1 MESSRLRTAGHGTTG
16 TSIQPRRAG
25 ANVNTP
31 QSDFTPSLSRRARKA
46 AENAALSP
54 QDVPSSRNATKI
66 PLTSTLRTS
75 AQTHGRKPSLHGHFW
90 GSNSS
95 NGSEDALSSVASS
108 SGPSSRSQ
116 ESSKQPRN
124 VLRRKHPRVTPEPTS
139 MPYHSRNSSLM
150 TDSTSSVPRSN
161 VSLDIPQDANM
172 DRKFTPSPAD
182 LQPQDMSETP
192 ATNTQPATVYPE
204 LDRYRDYEPQE
215 AYRNYYAEV
224 PYPISTDLPPPTP
237 LFSSTS
243 SQHSAF
249 SGSPST
255 RFSGSPGGGPYS
267 RDTTPTSM
275 SSQSPGLVV
284 PMRLPVSRSKQ
295 SSPAD
300 TRPPVTRRRAGSA
313 SKDVRDD
320 YTEPEGLSMVR
331 ESVNSSSSASTV
343 REATLREQR
352 QKRLISS
359 RAPSPPPRVSSDRFK
374 KTRDR
379 EAAPTR
385 TSHAP
390 SKSVPV
396 IPSAARVTNDARQF
410 GEASGAPT
418 PRPTPP
424 MRPSREGT
432 PDLHSQVGLPVPV
445 VHSNLSSTQLSER
458 RRSLNPPINTAT
470 SSRSNTP
477 LQGDRQHQAPGPR
490 IGREATPAP
499 QGAGLGPSAQA
510 TKSDPR
516 KPPRTPSP
524 SVSST
529 FKSRFPLFSRKNK
542 SISEAPPSNASE
554 RKDRPARKGPAAGTG
569 HEGYGRLGHVRRRS
583 GSMTNN
589 PRSIPGT
596 MSSQESLASSQSVD
610 PFLAERMSPVV
621 IAGGEIIENRNVS
634 FDASRTGSEQNLALP
649 RPSLGSRNN
658 SGLSSS
664 SQDDR
669 NTLWP
674 SAMPHLPGPSMG
686 PRRPS
691 ESSDSEALHMKPTL
705 ALRRSI
711 QRLQNADQ
719 GSMRLP
725 QPIVIRSGVTTPSM
739 KSHDTSILSD
749 DSLYDPRRMQGPA
762 KIDAAHP
769 PPKKLL
775 KKPKSP
781 RKWNLFGRS
790 TTHPSSK
797 TKEPEKPKPVAA
809 PASGQK
815 KSVAFYTMMDA
826 SEQEL
831 EVLPDVKQVLR
842 EAQSPTL
849 PSPAPQA
856 PNQEIH
862 PALRDQHRTDRMKP
876 AQAKTPRAPQVSKS
890 IPPAA
895 AKVEPR
901 KVPTQPART
910 APASTAPASTSKP
923 SASKPPTT
931 RSNRLPQV
939 GRIPKVANSRT
950 EPNKSFSRPF
960 NRNSIQQQP
969 QAEVQDSAAEFVAK
983 GPSPPRS
990 LTSASDSKTEEQK
1003 TVRTEKNAPSSAY
1016 RLSRD
1021 VPSEASRS
1029 QNEFLSFPPRKDS
1042 EGTSTTSSSC
1052 SGMLSYSDATAVIPG
1067 PNAPLAE
1074 DEVWDEYNDLMG
1086 EDGLKVPPSA
1096 GSSQGKPFHL
1106 EMWGR
1111 QLANDKNTQLESPTI
1126 DAYVESDCETE
1137 FEAEAQEEPAP
1148 MSSSGYSSGLTAKI
1162 DETLESIGGQTASF
1176 SMSDFVSGYGD
1187 RNNSLNSQ
1195 SQLQRT
1201 STASSQKARVIRD
1214 SHASGSSQG
1223 SDDNS
1228 AVSQVNL
1235 RVGSMTVSKWLTF
1248 GHVLF
1253 SPVRDELIPMTGSL
1267 KRHSILVI
1275 DGLGNDDWSFYA
1287 AETYPAATFFN
1298 LSPRSPLPT
1307 ESQAPSS
1314 GAPLSPPN
1322 HHQIQYK
1329 SHMDRFPFGS
1339 QSFTSVVYR
1348 FPSAVPESHYRNIV
1362 SEARRVLKPGGYMEL
1377 SILDIDLNNMGNRG
1391 RRAVRQLKERV
1402 HIRSPNV
1409 SLASS
1414 SDLLLRLLGRKGFT
1428 DIKTCRLGV
1437 PVASALAPSES
1448 STSGSSRTGS
1458 KSGPARST
1466 SGKAKRDTRS
1476 LAEIISD
1483 DGPIADESITKM
1495 VAKVGRWWYD
1505 RCYESVAPAP
1515 GGRSMWSDPALLAEC
1530 EEWRTTLKLMVCHAR
1545 MPEARGR
1552 LASI

>member
-1 MESSRLRTAGHGTTG
+1 
-16 TSIQPRRAG
+16 
-25 ANVNTP
+25 
-31 QSDFTPSLSRRARKA
+31 
-46 AENAALSP
+46 
-54 QDVPSSRNATKI
+54 
-66 PLTSTLRTS
+66 
-75 AQTHGRKPSLHGHFW
+75 
-90 GSNSS
+90 
-95 NGSEDALSSVASS
+95 
-108 SGPSSRSQ
+108 
-116 ESSKQPRN
+116 
-124 VLRRKHPRVTPEPTS
+124 
-139 MPYHSRNSSLM
+139 
-150 TDSTSSVPRSN
+150 
-161 VSLDIPQDANM
+161 
-172 DRKFTPSPAD
+172 
-182 LQPQDMSETP
+182 
-192 ATNTQPATVYPE
+192 
-204 LDRYRDYEPQE
+204 
-215 AYRNYYAEV
+215 
-224 PYPISTDLPPPTP
+224 
-237 LFSSTS
+237 
-243 SQHSAF
+243 
-249 SGSPST
+249 
-255 RFSGSPGGGPYS
+255 
-267 RDTTPTSM
+267 
-275 SSQSPGLVV
+275 
-284 PMRLPVSRSKQ
+284 
-295 SSPAD
+295 
-300 TRPPVTRRRAGSA
+300 
-313 SKDVRDD
+313 
-320 YTEPEGLSMVR
+320 MVR

-352 QKRLISS
+352 QKRLLSS
-359 RAPSPPPRVSSDRFK
+359 RAPSPPPRVSSDKLK
-374 KTRDR
+374 KTRDQ
-379 EAAPTR
+379 EATPTR
-385 TSHAP
+385 TSHVP

-396 IPSAARVTNDARQF
+396 IPSAARVTNNARQF

-445 VHSNLSSTQLSER
+445 VHSNLSTTQLSER

-477 LQGDRQHQAPGPR
+477 LQGDRPQQAPAPR

-499 QGAGLGPSAQA
+499 QAAGTNPPAQTA
-510 TKSDPR
+510 KSDPR
-516 KPPRTPSP
+516 KTPRTPSP
-524 SVSST
+524 SVSSA

-542 SISEAPPSNASE
+542 SISEAPPLNASE
-554 RKDRPARKGPAAGTG
+554 KKDRPARKGPAAGTG

-589 PRSIPGT
+589 PRAIPGT

-649 RPSLGSRNN
+649 RPSIGSRNN
-658 SGLSSS
+658 SGLSLS
-664 SQDDR
+664 SQEDR

-674 SAMPHLPGPSMG
+674 SAMPHLPTPGPSMES
-686 PRRPS
+686 RRPS

-739 KSHDTSILSD
+739 NSYDTSILSD
-749 DSLYDPRRMQGPA
+749 DSLHYPRRMQDPA

-790 TTHPSSK
+790 TTHTSSK
-797 TKEPEKPKPVAA
+797 TKEAEKPKPVAG
-809 PASGQK
+809 PAGGQK

-826 SEQEL
+826 SEQET

-842 EAQSPTL
+842 EAQAPT
-849 PSPAPQA
+849 PNSTAPQA

-862 PALRDQHRTDRMKP
+862 PALRDQPRTDRVKP
-876 AQAKTPRAPQVSKS
+876 VQAKTTLRASQASKS
-890 IPPAA
+890 IPAAA

-901 KVPTQPART
+901 KPSAQPTRT
-910 APASTAPASTSKP
+910 TPASTTPASTSKL
-923 SASKPPTT
+923 STTKPPTT

-939 GRIPKVANSRT
+939 GRIPKVASSRP

-969 QAEVQDSAAEFVAK
+969 QPEVQDSASEFVAK

-990 LTSASDSKTEEQK
+990 LTSTSDSKTEEQK
-1003 TVRTEKNAPSSAY
+1003 AVGTAENGSSSAY

-1074 DEVWDEYNDLMG
+1074 DEVWDEYNDLMA
-1086 EDGLKVPPSA
+1086 EDALKVPPSA

-1111 QLANDKNTQLESPTI
+1111 RLANDKNTQLESPTI

-1148 MSSSGYSSGLTAKI
+1148 MSSSCYSSGLTAKI

-1267 KRHSILVI
+1267 QRHSILVI

-1307 ESQAPSS
+1307 ESQGASS

-1458 KSGPARST
+1458 RSGPTRST

-1515 GGRSMWSDPALLAEC
+1515 GGRSMWSDPALLSEC

-1545 MPEARGR
+1545 MPDARGR

>member
-1 MESSRLRTAGHGTTG
+1 
-16 TSIQPRRAG
+16 
-25 ANVNTP
+25 
-31 QSDFTPSLSRRARKA
+31 
-46 AENAALSP
+46 
-54 QDVPSSRNATKI
+54 
-66 PLTSTLRTS
+66 
-75 AQTHGRKPSLHGHFW
+75 
-90 GSNSS
+90 
-95 NGSEDALSSVASS
+95 
-108 SGPSSRSQ
+108 
-116 ESSKQPRN
+116 
-124 VLRRKHPRVTPEPTS
+124 
-139 MPYHSRNSSLM
+139 MPYHSHNSSLM
-150 TDSTSSVPRSN
+150 TDSSSSVPRSN
-161 VSLDIPQDANM
+161 ISLEIPQDTSM
-172 DRKFTPSPAD
+172 ERKFTPSPAGF
-182 LQPQDMSETP
+182 QTP
-192 ATNTQPATVYPE
+192 ERSGPTATNSQPATVYPE
-204 LDRYRDYEPQE
+204 LDRYRDFEPQE

-275 SSQSPGLVV
+275 SSQSPGLVA
-284 PMRLPVSRSKQ
+284 PMRLPVSRPKQ

-313 SKDVRDD
+313 PKEPRDD
-320 YTEPEGLSMVR
+320 FSEPEGLSMVR
-331 ESVNSSSSASTV
+331 ESVNSSSSTSTIRDAS
-343 REATLREQR
+343 LREQR
-352 QKRLISS
+352 RMRLLSAA
-359 RAPSPPPRVSSDRFK
+359 APSPPPRVSSDKFK
-374 KTRDR
+374 RTRDP

-385 TSHAP
+385 PSHVP

-396 IPSAARVTNDARQF
+396 IPSAARVTSNARSA

-458 RRSLNPPINTAT
+458 RRSLNPPINTANP
-470 SSRSNTP
+470 SRSNTP
-477 LQGDRQHQAPGPR
+477 LQGDQRQQISAPR
-490 IGREATPAP
+490 IGREATPVP
-499 QGAGLGPSAQA
+499 QDAGSGVSAQTA
-510 TKSDPR
+510 KPDPR
-516 KPPRTPSP
+516 KAPRTPSP
-524 SVSST
+524 SVSSA

-542 SISEAPPSNASE
+542 SITEATPANVSEK
-554 RKDRPARKGPAAGTG
+554 KDRPPRKGPAAGTG

-589 PRSIPGT
+589 PRAIPGT

-634 FDASRTGSEQNLALP
+634 FDASRTGSEQNLAFP
-649 RPSLGSRNN
+649 RPSIGSRNN
-658 SGLSSS
+658 SGLSLS
-664 SQDDR
+664 SQEDR

-674 SAMPHLPGPSMG
+674 SAMPHISTPGPSMG
-686 PRRPS
+686 QRRPS
-691 ESSDSEALHMKPTL
+691 ESSDSEGLHMKPTL

-719 GSMRLP
+719 GDVRLP

-739 KSHDTSILSD
+739 NSYDTSILSD
-749 DSLYDPRRMQGPA
+749 DSFHDHRRMQGPA
-762 KIDAAHP
+762 RIDAAHP

-790 TTHPSSK
+790 ATHPA
-797 TKEPEKPKPVAA
+797 TKLKESDKPKPVAA
-809 PASGQK
+809 SASGQK
-815 KSVAFYTMMDA
+815 KSVAFYTLMDA
-826 SEQEL
+826 SEQDE

-842 EAQSPTL
+842 EAQAPPT
-849 PSPAPQA
+849 PPQA
-856 PNQEIH
+856 LQVANEQIH
-862 PALRDQHRTDRMKP
+862 PALREQPRTDKEK
-876 AQAKTPRAPQVSKS
+876 AVQAKAPRVPQASKS
-890 IPPAA
+890 IPNPAS
-895 AKVEPR
+895 KLEPR
-901 KVPTQPART
+901 KPSGQPTRT
-910 APASTAPASTSKP
+910 APAAAAAAPKPSVRTASASRPLATTETKSRPSTTTASTQR
-923 SASKPPTT
+923 PPTT

-939 GRIPKVANSRT
+939 GRIPKVTSSRT

-960 NRNSIQQQP
+960 NRTSMHQQQP
-969 QAEVQDSAAEFVAK
+969 PPDLQASDAEFVAK

-990 LTSASDSKTEEQK
+990 LSSSSESKTGEPKSVAKAGNESVS
-1003 TVRTEKNAPSSAY
+1003 TY

-1042 EGTSTTSSSC
+1042 AGTSTTSSSC
-1052 SGMLSYSDATAVIPG
+1052 SGLLSYSDATAVIPG

-1086 EDGLKVPPSA
+1086 EDALKVPPSA

-1111 QLANDKNTQLESPTI
+1111 RLCNQKDAQLESPTI

-1228 AVSQVNL
+1228 ALAQVNL

-1307 ESQAPSS
+1307 EGQGASPD
-1314 GAPLSPPN
+1314 APLSPPN

-1448 STSGSSRTGS
+1448 STSGSSSARNGARSGS
-1458 KSGPARST
+1458 TRST
-1466 SGKAKRDTRS
+1466 SGKAKKDTRS

-1483 DGPIADESITKM
+1483 DGPIPDESITKM

-1545 MPEARGR
+1545 MPDARGR

>member
-1 MESSRLRTAGHGTTG
+1 MAGHGTTG
-16 TSIQPRRAG
+16 TATQPRRAA
-25 ANVNTP
+25 ANLNTP
-31 QSDFTPSLSRRARKA
+31 SSDFTPSLSRRARKA
-46 AENAALSP
+46 AENAALP
-54 QDVPSSRNATKI
+54 PPDAPSSRTGSRI
-66 PLTSTLRTS
+66 PQTSALRTP
-75 AQTHGRKPSLHGHFW
+75 AQTHGRKPSIGSHGHFW

-108 SGPSSRSQ
+108 SGPSTRSQ
-116 ESSKQPRN
+116 ETSKQPRN
-124 VLRRKHPRVTPEPTS
+124 VLRRKHPRVTPEPPS
-139 MPYHSRNSSLM
+139 MPYHARNSSLR
-150 TDSTSSVPRSN
+150 TDSSSSVPRSN
-161 VSLDIPQDANM
+161 VSLDIPQDATM
-172 DRKFTPSPAD
+172 DRRFTPSPAGS
-182 LQPQDMSETP
+182 QVPQRPEPP
-192 ATNTQPATVYPE
+192 APNAQAATVYPE
-204 LDRYRDYEPQE
+204 LDRYRDFEPQE
-215 AYRNYYAEV
+215 SYRNYYAEV

-255 RFSGSPGGGPYS
+255 RFSESPGGGPYS

-275 SSQSPGLVV
+275 SSQSPGLVA
-284 PMRLPVSRSKQ
+284 PMRLPASRSKQ

-313 SKDVRDD
+313 SKDGRDD
-320 YTEPEGLSMVR
+320 STEPEGLSMVR

-343 REATLREQR
+343 RDATLRDQR
-352 QKRLISS
+352 QKRLLAS
-359 RAPSPPPRVSSDRFK
+359 RAPSPPPRMSSEKFK
-374 KTRDR
+374 KTRDP

-385 TSHAP
+385 RTHEP

-396 IPSAARVTNDARQF
+396 ISPTLRLANNARQT
-410 GEASGAPT
+410 GEVSGAPA

-432 PDLHSQVGLPVPV
+432 PDLHSQIGLPVPI

-458 RRSLNPPINTAT
+458 RRSSLNPSSTTAT

-477 LQGDRQHQAPGPR
+477 SQSDRPQQVPAPR
-490 IGREATPAP
+490 VGREATPAS
-499 QGAGLGPSAQA
+499 QGVGSGPISQ
-510 TKSDPR
+510 TVKTDPR

-524 SVSST
+524 SVSSA

-542 SISEAPPSNASE
+542 SISEAPPATVSDK
-554 RKDRPARKGPAAGTG
+554 KDRPPRKGPAAGTG

-583 GSMTNN
+583 GSMNNN
-589 PRSIPGT
+589 PRAMPGT

-634 FDASRTGSEQNLALP
+634 LDVSRTGSEQNLALP

-658 SGLSSS
+658 SGLSLS
-664 SQDDR
+664 SQEDR

-674 SAMPHLPGPSMG
+674 SAMPHIPTPGSSMG
-686 PRRPS
+686 RRRPS
-691 ESSDSEALHMKPTL
+691 ESSDSEALNMKPTL
-705 ALRRSI
+705 ALRRSV

-719 GSMRLP
+719 GNMRLP

-739 KSHDTSILSD
+739 NSYDTSILSD
-749 DSLYDPRRMQGPA
+749 DSLHDPRRMQGPA

-769 PPKKLL
+769 PPKKLM

-790 TTHPSSK
+790 TTQSASK
-797 TKEPEKPKPVAA
+797 TKESETPKPVAA
-809 PASGQK
+809 PSGGQK

-826 SEQEL
+826 SEQEE

-842 EAQSPTL
+842 EAQAPTAPL
-849 PSPAPQA
+849 PAPQVTTQQRPPA
-856 PNQEIH
+856 P
-862 PALRDQHRTDRMKP
+862 RDQPRADSDNKP
-876 AQAKTPRAPQVSKS
+876 VQAKTPRAPQVTKS
-890 IPPAA
+890 TRSVAP
-895 AKVEPR
+895 KVEPR
-901 KVPTQPART
+901 KPLAQPART
-910 APASTAPASTSKP
+910 TPAAATTAPTTT
-923 SASKPPTT
+923 KPPTT

-939 GRIPKVANSRT
+939 GRIPKVANTRS

-960 NRNSIQQQP
+960 NRASMNQQP
-969 QAEVQDSAAEFVAK
+969 PSGVQTTAAEFVAK
-983 GPSPPRS
+983 GPSPPQS
-990 LTSASDSKTEEQK
+990 LASASEPKTEEPK
-1003 TVRTEKNAPSSAY
+1003 TVQKAENDPSSPF

-1029 QNEFLSFPPRKDS
+1029 QNEFLSFPLRKDS

-1052 SGMLSYSDATAVIPG
+1052 SGLLSYSDATAVIPG

-1086 EDGLKVPPSA
+1086 EDGLRVPPSA
-1096 GSSQGKPFHL
+1096 GSSQGRPFHL

-1111 QLANDKNTQLESPTI
+1111 HLANEKNTQLESPTV

-1137 FEAEAQEEPAP
+1137 FEAEAQDEPAP
-1148 MSSSGYSSGLTAKI
+1148 MTSGGYSSGLTAKI
-1162 DETLESIGGQTASF
+1162 DETLESIGGQTSSF
-1176 SMSDFVSGYGD
+1176 SISDFVSGYGD

-1307 ESQAPSS
+1307 ESQGASS
-1314 GAPLSPPN
+1314 SAPLSPPN

-1339 QSFTSVVYR
+1339 QSFTAVVYR

-1402 HIRSPNV
+1402 HTRSPNV

-1448 STSGSSRTGS
+1448 STSGSSSARSGTR
-1458 KSGPARST
+1458 SGPTRST
-1466 SGKAKRDTRS
+1466 SGKAKRDTRT

-1515 GGRSMWSDPALLAEC
+1515 GGRSMWGDPALLAEC

-1545 MPEARGR
+1545 MPDARGR

>member
-1 MESSRLRTAGHGTTG
+1 
-16 TSIQPRRAG
+16 
-25 ANVNTP
+25 
-31 QSDFTPSLSRRARKA
+31 
-46 AENAALSP
+46 
-54 QDVPSSRNATKI
+54 
-66 PLTSTLRTS
+66 
-75 AQTHGRKPSLHGHFW
+75 
-90 GSNSS
+90 
-95 NGSEDALSSVASS
+95 
-108 SGPSSRSQ
+108 
-116 ESSKQPRN
+116 
-124 VLRRKHPRVTPEPTS
+124 
-139 MPYHSRNSSLM
+139 
-150 TDSTSSVPRSN
+150 
-161 VSLDIPQDANM
+161 
-172 DRKFTPSPAD
+172 
-182 LQPQDMSETP
+182 
-192 ATNTQPATVYPE
+192 
-204 LDRYRDYEPQE
+204 
-215 AYRNYYAEV
+215 
-224 PYPISTDLPPPTP
+224 
-237 LFSSTS
+237 
-243 SQHSAF
+243 
-249 SGSPST
+249 
-255 RFSGSPGGGPYS
+255 
-267 RDTTPTSM
+267 
-275 SSQSPGLVV
+275 
-284 PMRLPVSRSKQ
+284 
-295 SSPAD
+295 
-300 TRPPVTRRRAGSA
+300 
-313 SKDVRDD
+313 
-320 YTEPEGLSMVR
+320 
-331 ESVNSSSSASTV
+331 
-343 REATLREQR
+343 
-352 QKRLISS
+352 
-359 RAPSPPPRVSSDRFK
+359 
-374 KTRDR
+374 
-379 EAAPTR
+379 
-385 TSHAP
+385 
-390 SKSVPV
+390 
-396 IPSAARVTNDARQF
+396 
-410 GEASGAPT
+410 
-418 PRPTPP
+418 
-424 MRPSREGT
+424 
-432 PDLHSQVGLPVPV
+432 
-445 VHSNLSSTQLSER
+445 
-458 RRSLNPPINTAT
+458 
-470 SSRSNTP
+470 
-477 LQGDRQHQAPGPR
+477 
-490 IGREATPAP
+490 
-499 QGAGLGPSAQA
+499 
-510 TKSDPR
+510 
-516 KPPRTPSP
+516 
-524 SVSST
+524 
-529 FKSRFPLFSRKNK
+529 
-542 SISEAPPSNASE
+542 
-554 RKDRPARKGPAAGTG
+554 
-569 HEGYGRLGHVRRRS
+569 
-583 GSMTNN
+583 
-589 PRSIPGT
+589 
-596 MSSQESLASSQSVD
+596 
-610 PFLAERMSPVV
+610 
-621 IAGGEIIENRNVS
+621 
-634 FDASRTGSEQNLALP
+634 
-649 RPSLGSRNN
+649 
-658 SGLSSS
+658 
-664 SQDDR
+664 
-669 NTLWP
+669 
-674 SAMPHLPGPSMG
+674 
-686 PRRPS
+686 
-691 ESSDSEALHMKPTL
+691 MKPTL
-705 ALRRSI
+705 ALRRSL

-719 GSMRLP
+719 GNMRLP
-725 QPIVIRSGVTTPSM
+725 QPIVIRSGVTTPAM
-739 KSHDTSILSD
+739 TSHDTSILSD
-749 DSLYDPRRMQGPA
+749 DSLYDTRRTQGLA

-781 RKWNLFGRS
+781 RKWSLFGRS
-790 TTHPSSK
+790 TTQSASK
-797 TKEPEKPKPVAA
+797 TKESETPKPVAA
-809 PASGQK
+809 PSGGQK

-826 SEQEL
+826 SEQE

-842 EAQSPTL
+842 EAQAPTASL
-849 PSPAPQA
+849 PAPKI
-856 PNQEIH
+856 PNQQRT
-862 PALRDQHRTDRMKP
+862 PAAREQPRADREKTV
-876 AQAKTPRAPQVSKS
+876 QAKPLRAPQVSKS
-890 IPPAA
+890 TPAVA
-895 AKVEPR
+895 PKVEPR
-901 KVPTQPART
+901 KSLVPPTRTTPALTT
-910 APASTAPASTSKP
+910 AASST
-923 SASKPPTT
+923 KPPTT

-939 GRIPKVANSRT
+939 GRIPKVTTTRADSS
-950 EPNKSFSRPF
+950 KSFSRPF
-960 NRNSIQQQP
+960 NRTSMHQQP
-969 QAEVQDSAAEFVAK
+969 PPSVQASAAEFVAK
-983 GPSPPRS
+983 GPSPTQS
-990 LTSASDSKTEEQK
+990 LTSASEPKTEKTEEAK
-1003 TVRTEKNAPSSAY
+1003 TVEKAENDPSSAY

-1052 SGMLSYSDATAVIPG
+1052 SGLLSYSDATAVIPG

-1086 EDGLKVPPSA
+1086 EEALRVPPSA

-1111 QLANDKNTQLESPTI
+1111 RLTNEKNTQLESPTI

-1137 FEAEAQEEPAP
+1137 FEAEAQDEPAP

-1162 DETLESIGGQTASF
+1162 DETLESIGGPASSF
-1176 SMSDFVSGYGD
+1176 SISDFVSGYGD

-1307 ESQAPSS
+1307 ESQSS
-1314 GAPLSPPN
+1314 SSTAPLSPPN

-1448 STSGSSRTGS
+1448 STSASSSTRTGTR
-1458 KSGPARST
+1458 SGPTRST
-1466 SGKAKRDTRS
+1466 SGKGKRDTRS

-1515 GGRSMWSDPALLAEC
+1515 GGRSMWGDPALLSEC

-1545 MPEARGR
+1545 MPDARGR

>member
-1 MESSRLRTAGHGTTG
+1 MESSRFRMAGHGTTG
-16 TSIQPRRAG
+16 TAIQPRRVG
-25 ANVNTP
+25 ANMSLSS
-31 QSDFTPSLSRRARKA
+31 SDFTPSLSRRARKA
-46 AENAALSP
+46 AENAA
-54 QDVPSSRNATKI
+54 VPPPEAQSSRNASKI
-66 PLTSTLRTS
+66 PQTSTLRTP
-75 AQTHGRKPSLHGHFW
+75 AQTHGRKPSLGSHGHFW

-116 ESSKQPRN
+116 EPSKQPRN
-124 VLRRKHPRVTPEPTS
+124 VLRRKHPRVTPEPPS
-139 MPYHSRNSSLM
+139 MPYHSRNSSM
-150 TDSTSSVPRSN
+150 RTDSSSSVPRSN

-172 DRKFTPSPAD
+172 DRRFTPSPAGF
-182 LQPQDMSETP
+182 QAPQRPEPP
-192 ATNTQPATVYPE
+192 ATNAQPATVYPE
-204 LDRYRDYEPQE
+204 LDRYRDFEPQE
-215 AYRNYYAEV
+215 SYRNYYAEV

-243 SQHSAF
+243 SQYSAF

-255 RFSGSPGGGPYS
+255 RFSESPGGGPYS

-275 SSQSPGLVV
+275 SSQSPGLVA

-313 SKDVRDD
+313 SKEVRDD
-320 YTEPEGLSMVR
+320 IAEPEGLSMVR
-331 ESVNSSSSASTV
+331 ESVNSSSSTSTV
-343 REATLREQR
+343 RDATLRDQR
-352 QKRLISS
+352 QKRLLAS
-359 RAPSPPPRVSSDRFK
+359 RAPSPPPRMSSEKFK
-374 KTRDR
+374 KNQDP
-379 EAAPTR
+379 EVAPIR
-385 TSHAP
+385 KSHQP

-396 IPSAARVTNDARQF
+396 ISPTM
-410 GEASGAPT
+410 GSGAPT

-432 PDLHSQVGLPVPV
+432 PDLHSQVGLPVPI

-458 RRSLNPPINTAT
+458 RRSGLNLSSNTAT

-477 LQGDRQHQAPGPR
+477 SQSERPQQLPAPR
-490 IGREATPAP
+490 VGREATPVP
-499 QGAGLGPSAQA
+499 QGAASGPA
-510 TKSDPR
+510 TQTAKPEPR

-524 SVSST
+524 SVSSA

-542 SISEAPPSNASE
+542 STSEVPTTNVSE
-554 RKDRPARKGPAAGTG
+554 KKDRPARKGPAAGTG

-589 PRSIPGT
+589 PRAIPGT

-649 RPSLGSRNN
+649 RPSIGSRNN
-658 SGLSSS
+658 SGLSLTSS
-664 SQDDR
+664 EDR

-674 SAMPHLPGPSMG
+674 SAMPHIPAPGPSMG

-691 ESSDSEALHMKPTL
+691 DSSDSEGLNMKPTL
-705 ALRRSI
+705 ALRRSV

-725 QPIVIRSGVTTPSM
+725 QPIVIRSGVTTPAMTSY
-739 KSHDTSILSD
+739 DTSILSD
-749 DSLYDPRRMQGPA
+749 DSLYDSRRMQGPA
-762 KIDAAHP
+762 KTDAAHP
-769 PPKKLL
+769 PPKKLM

-790 TTHPSSK
+790 TTQAASK
-797 TKEPEKPKPVAA
+797 TKESETPKPVAA
-809 PASGQK
+809 SAGGQK

-826 SEQEL
+826 SEQEE

-842 EAQSPTL
+842 EAQAPTA
-849 PSPAPQA
+849 PVPAPQVSTQQR
-856 PNQEIH
+856 P
-862 PALRDQHRTDRMKP
+862 PVPRDQPRASMD
-876 AQAKTPRAPQVSKS
+876 KTVSARPTRAPQVSKS
-890 IPPAA
+890 IPAVAP
-895 AKVEPR
+895 KVEPR
-901 KVPTQPART
+901 KSLAQPMRTTPAPPTKAT
-910 APASTAPASTSKP
+910 TT
-923 SASKPPTT
+923 KPPTT
-931 RSNRLPQV
+931 RSNRLQQV
-939 GRIPKVANSRT
+939 GRIPKVGTTRP
-950 EPNKSFSRPF
+950 EPSKSFSRPF
-960 NRNSIQQQP
+960 NRTSMHQQP
-969 QAEVQDSAAEFVAK
+969 PAGAQASAAEFVAK
-983 GPSPPRS
+983 GPSPPQS
-990 LTSASDSKTEEQK
+990 LTSASEPKTQEPK
-1003 TVRTEKNAPSSAY
+1003 TAEKVENDPSSTY

-1052 SGMLSYSDATAVIPG
+1052 SGLLSYSDATAVIPG

-1086 EDGLKVPPSA
+1086 EDALRVPPSA

-1111 QLANDKNTQLESPTI
+1111 HLTNEKNASLESPTI

-1137 FEAEAQEEPAP
+1137 FEAEAQDEPAP
-1148 MSSSGYSSGLTAKI
+1148 MPSSGHSSSLTAKI
-1162 DETLESIGGQTASF
+1162 DETLESIGGPTSSF
-1176 SMSDFVSGYGD
+1176 SISDFVSGYGD

-1298 LSPRSPLPT
+1298 MSPRSPLPT
-1307 ESQAPSS
+1307 ESQGSS
-1314 GAPLSPPN
+1314 SSAPLSPPN

-1448 STSGSSRTGS
+1448 STSGSSSARSGTR
-1458 KSGPARST
+1458 SGPTRST
-1466 SGKAKRDTRS
+1466 SGKAKRETRS

-1545 MPEARGR
+1545 MPDARGR

>member
-1 MESSRLRTAGHGTTG
+1 MAGHATTG
-16 TSIQPRRAG
+16 TSTQPRRVG

-46 AENAALSP
+46 AENAALSL
-54 QDVPSSRNATKI
+54 QDAPSSRSATKK
-66 PLTSTLRTS
+66 PQTSTQRTP
-75 AQTHGRKPSLHGHFW
+75 AQTHGRKSSLHGHFW

-95 NGSEDALSSVASS
+95 NRSEDALSSVASS

-116 ESSKQPRN
+116 ESTKQPRN
-124 VLRRKHPRVTPEPTS
+124 LLRRKHPRVTPQPPT
-139 MPYHSRNSSLM
+139 MPYHSHNSSVI

-161 VSLDIPQDANM
+161 VSLDIPRDANM
-172 DRKFTPSPAD
+172 DHRFTPSPAD
-182 LQPQDMSETP
+182 FQPQERPEPP
-192 ATNTQPATVYPE
+192 AINTQPATVYPE

-215 AYRNYYAEV
+215 SFRNYYSEV

-255 RFSGSPGGGPYS
+255 RFSGSPGGGAYS
-267 RDTTPTSM
+267 RDTTPTSIL
-275 SSQSPGLVV
+275 SQSPGLVA
-284 PMRLPVSRSKQ
+284 PMRLPLSRSKQ

-313 SKDVRDD
+313 SKEVQDD
-320 YTEPEGLSMVR
+320 FTEPEGLSMVR

-343 REATLREQR
+343 REVTLKEQR
-352 QKRLISS
+352 QKRLLSS
-359 RAPSPPPRVSSDRFK
+359 RAPSPPPRVSSDKFK
-374 KTRDR
+374 KMRDS
-379 EAAPTR
+379 EAAPTK

-396 IPSAARVTNDARQF
+396 IPSAARVTNNTRQF

-445 VHSNLSSTQLSER
+445 VHSNLSSTHLSEK
-458 RRSLNPPINTAT
+458 RRSLNPPINTAA

-477 LQGDRQHQAPGPR
+477 LQGDRTQQAPAPR

-499 QGAGLGPSAQA
+499 QGAGSGPLAQTA
-510 TKSDPR
+510 KSDPR

-524 SVSST
+524 SVSSA

-542 SISEAPPSNASE
+542 SISEAPPINASE
-554 RKDRPARKGPAAGTG
+554 KKDRPARKGPAAGTG

-583 GSMTNN
+583 GSITNN
-589 PRSIPGT
+589 PRAIHGT

-649 RPSLGSRNN
+649 RPSIGSRHN
-658 SGLSSS
+658 SGVSLSS
-664 SQDDR
+664 QEDR

-674 SAMPHLPGPSMG
+674 SAMPHLPTPGPSVG
-686 PRRPS
+686 ARHPS
-691 ESSDSEALHMKPTL
+691 ESSDSEGLHMKPTL

-711 QRLQNADQ
+711 QRLQNADE

-725 QPIVIRSGVTTPSM
+725 QPIVIRPGVTTPSM
-739 KSHDTSILSD
+739 NSHDTSILSD
-749 DSLYDPRRMQGPA
+749 DSLYDPRRKQGQA
-762 KIDAAHP
+762 QIDAAHP

-797 TKEPEKPKPVAA
+797 AKEPEKPKPVVA
-809 PASGQK
+809 PTGGQK
-815 KSVAFYTMMDA
+815 KSVAFYTMMSA
-826 SEQEL
+826 SEQEI

-842 EAQSPTL
+842 EAQTPTSH
-849 PSPAPQA
+849 SPALQT
-856 PNQEIH
+856 PNQEVH
-862 PALRDQHRTDRMKP
+862 PALRDQPRTDRTKP
-876 AQAKTPRAPQVSKS
+876 VQAKAPRALQISKS
-890 IPPAA
+890 IPTAA

-901 KVPTQPART
+901 KPSAQPTRT
-910 APASTAPASTSKP
+910 TPVSTTPASTSKA
-923 SASKPPTT
+923 STSKPPTT
-931 RSNRLPQV
+931 RANRLPQV
-939 GRIPKVANSRT
+939 GRIPKVAASRP

-969 QAEVQDSAAEFVAK
+969 QPEVQNSAAEFVAK

-990 LTSASDSKTEEQK
+990 LISGSETKAAEPETVGIEEN
-1003 TVRTEKNAPSSAY
+1003 EPSSVY

-1052 SGMLSYSDATAVIPG
+1052 SGVLSYSDATAVIPG
-1067 PNAPLAE
+1067 PNTPLAE

-1086 EDGLKVPPSA
+1086 EDALRVPPSA
-1096 GSSQGKPFHL
+1096 GSSQGRPFHL

-1111 QLANDKNTQLESPTI
+1111 RLATDKNTQLESPTI

-1148 MSSSGYSSGLTAKI
+1148 MTSSGYSSGLTAKI
-1162 DETLESIGGQTASF
+1162 DETLESIVGEQTASF

-1298 LSPRSPLPT
+1298 LSPRSPLPN
-1307 ESQAPSS
+1307 ESQGASS

-1329 SHMDRFPFGS
+1329 SHMDKFPFGS

-1391 RRAVRQLKERV
+1391 RRAVRQLKERA

-1437 PVASALAPSES
+1437 PVASAPAPSES

-1458 KSGPARST
+1458 RSGPTRST

-1545 MPEARGR
+1545 MPAARGR

>member
-1 MESSRLRTAGHGTTG
+1 
-16 TSIQPRRAG
+16 
-25 ANVNTP
+25 
-31 QSDFTPSLSRRARKA
+31 
-46 AENAALSP
+46 
-54 QDVPSSRNATKI
+54 
-66 PLTSTLRTS
+66 
-75 AQTHGRKPSLHGHFW
+75 
-90 GSNSS
+90 
-95 NGSEDALSSVASS
+95 
-108 SGPSSRSQ
+108 
-116 ESSKQPRN
+116 
-124 VLRRKHPRVTPEPTS
+124 
-139 MPYHSRNSSLM
+139 
-150 TDSTSSVPRSN
+150 
-161 VSLDIPQDANM
+161 
-172 DRKFTPSPAD
+172 
-182 LQPQDMSETP
+182 
-192 ATNTQPATVYPE
+192 
-204 LDRYRDYEPQE
+204 
-215 AYRNYYAEV
+215 
-224 PYPISTDLPPPTP
+224 
-237 LFSSTS
+237 
-243 SQHSAF
+243 
-249 SGSPST
+249 
-255 RFSGSPGGGPYS
+255 
-267 RDTTPTSM
+267 
-275 SSQSPGLVV
+275 
-284 PMRLPVSRSKQ
+284 
-295 SSPAD
+295 
-300 TRPPVTRRRAGSA
+300 
-313 SKDVRDD
+313 
-320 YTEPEGLSMVR
+320 MVR

-352 QKRLISS
+352 QQRLLAS
-359 RAPSPPPRVSSDRFK
+359 RAPSPPPRISSDKFK
-374 KTRDR
+374 KTRDP
-379 EAAPTR
+379 ETAPTR
-385 TSHAP
+385 RTSHVP

-396 IPSAARVTNDARQF
+396 IPSAARVTNNARQV

-458 RRSLNPPINTAT
+458 RRSLNPPTNTAT

-477 LQGDRQHQAPGPR
+477 LQGDRPQLSSATR

-499 QGAGLGPSAQA
+499 QGGGPGPSAQTA
-510 TKSDPR
+510 KPDPR

-542 SISEAPPSNASE
+542 SISEAPPANASE
-554 RKDRPARKGPAAGTG
+554 KKDRPARKGPAAGTG

-589 PRSIPGT
+589 PRAIPGT

-649 RPSLGSRNN
+649 RPSIGSRNN
-658 SGLSSS
+658 SGLSLS
-664 SQDDR
+664 SQEDR

-674 SAMPHLPGPSMG
+674 SAMPHIPTSGPSMG

-691 ESSDSEALHMKPTL
+691 ESSDSDGLHMKPTL

-719 GSMRLP
+719 GNMRLP

-739 KSHDTSILSD
+739 NSHDTSILSD
-749 DSLYDPRRMQGPA
+749 DSLYDPRRMQAPA
-762 KIDAAHP
+762 KIDTAHP

-790 TTHPSSK
+790 TTHPPSK
-797 TKEPEKPKPVAA
+797 TKESEKPKPVAA
-809 PASGQK
+809 LVGGQK

-826 SEQEL
+826 SEQE

-842 EAQSPTL
+842 EAHVPTL
-849 PSPAPQA
+849 PSPAQQA
-856 PNQEIH
+856 PNQELH
-862 PALRDQHRTDRMKP
+862 PALRDQPRPDRVKP
-876 AQAKTPRAPQVSKS
+876 VQAKAPRAPQASKTV
-890 IPPAA
+890 PAA
-895 AKVEPR
+895 VPKVEPR
-901 KVPTQPART
+901 R
-910 APASTAPASTSKP
+910 P
-923 SASKPPTT
+923 SAPPTRTTPATTTTAATSKPPTT

-939 GRIPKVANSRT
+939 GRIPKVASSRP

-969 QAEVQDSAAEFVAK
+969 PPPPPEAKKSAAEFVAK
-983 GPSPPRS
+983 GPSPPQS
-990 LTSASDSKTEEQK
+990 LSSASESKTEEPK
-1003 TVRTEKNAPSSAY
+1003 TVVKEDNEPSSAY

-1052 SGMLSYSDATAVIPG
+1052 SGLLSYSDATAVIPG

-1074 DEVWDEYNDLMG
+1074 DEVWDEYNDLVG
-1086 EDGLKVPPSA
+1086 EDALKVPPSA

-1111 QLANDKNTQLESPTI
+1111 RLATDKNTQLESPTI

-1228 AVSQVNL
+1228 AVSQVNI

-1307 ESQAPSS
+1307 ESQGDSS

-1391 RRAVRQLKERV
+1391 RRAVRQLKERA

-1448 STSGSSRTGS
+1448 SASGSSSSRNGTRSGS
-1458 KSGPARST
+1458 TRSS

-1515 GGRSMWSDPALLAEC
+1515 GGRSMWNDPALLAEC

-1545 MPEARGR
+1545 MPDARGR

>member
-1 MESSRLRTAGHGTTG
+1 MESSRSRMAGHGTAG
-16 TSIQPRRAG
+16 TAAPPRRMG
-25 ANVNTP
+25 ANGSIP
-31 QSDFTPSLSRRARKA
+31 SGDLPSSLSRRARKA
-46 AENAALSP
+46 AENASLPSS
-54 QDVPSSRNATKI
+54 DVPSSRNASKI
-66 PLTSTLRTS
+66 PQTSTLRTP
-75 AQTHGRKPSLHGHFW
+75 AQTHGRKPSLGSHGHFW

-116 ESSKQPRN
+116 ENTKQPRN
-124 VLRRKHPRVTPEPTS
+124 VLRRKHPRVTPEPPG
-139 MPYHSRNSSLM
+139 MPYHSRNSFM
-150 TDSTSSVPRSN
+150 RTDSSSSVPQSN
-161 VSLDIPQDANM
+161 VSQSNASLDIPRDAIT
-172 DRKFTPSPAD
+172 DREFTPSPAGFRV
-182 LQPQDMSETP
+182 PQRPEHPETN
-192 ATNTQPATVYPE
+192 AQPATVYPE
-204 LDRYRDYEPQE
+204 LDRYRDFEPQE
-215 AYRNYYAEV
+215 NYRNYYAEV

-255 RFSGSPGGGPYS
+255 RYSESPGGGPYS

-275 SSQSPGLVV
+275 SSQSPGLMA

-313 SKDVRDD
+313 SKEARDD
-320 YTEPEGLSMVR
+320 GVEPEGLSMVR
-331 ESVNSSSSASTV
+331 ESVNSSSSTSTV
-343 REATLREQR
+343 RDATLREQR
-352 QKRLISS
+352 QRRLLSS
-359 RAPSPPPRVSSDRFK
+359 RAPSPPPRLSSDKSKR
-374 KTRDR
+374 TRDP
-379 EAAPTR
+379 EMAPSRKTHE
-385 TSHAP
+385 S

-396 IPSAARVTNDARQF
+396 ISPTSRLANNGRPALQ
-410 GEASGAPT
+410 ASDT
-418 PRPTPP
+418 LPRPTPP

-432 PDLHSQVGLPVPV
+432 PDLHSQVGLPVPIV
-445 VHSNLSSTQLSER
+445 QSNLSSTHLAER
-458 RRSLNPPINTAT
+458 RRNSLNPPINTAN

-477 LQGDRQHQAPGPR
+477 SQSDRQQQSSAPR
-490 IGREATPAP
+490 IGREATPVP
-499 QGAGLGPSAQA
+499 QGTMAQTA
-510 TKSDPR
+510 KVDSR
-516 KPPRTPSP
+516 KAPRTPSP
-524 SVSST
+524 SMSSA

-542 SISEAPPSNASE
+542 SVSEAPPTSVFE
-554 RKDRPARKGPAAGTG
+554 KKDRPPRKGPAAGTG
-569 HEGYGRLGHVRRRS
+569 HEGYGRLGHIRRRS

-589 PRSIPGT
+589 PRAIGGT
-596 MSSQESLASSQSVD
+596 MSSQESLASNQSVD

-634 FDASRTGSEQNLALP
+634 LDVSRTGSDQNLALP

-658 SGLSSS
+658 SGLSLTSPE
-664 SQDDR
+664 DR

-674 SAMPHLPGPSMG
+674 SAMPHGVAPGPSLG
-686 PRRPS
+686 RRRPS
-691 ESSDSEALHMKPTL
+691 EGSDSEGLAMKPTL
-705 ALRRSI
+705 ALRRSV
-711 QRLQNADQ
+711 QRLQNSDQ

-725 QPIVIRSGVTTPSM
+725 KPIVIRSGVTTPSM
-739 KSHDTSILSD
+739 NSHDTTILSD
-749 DSLYDPRRMQGPA
+749 DSLYDQRRMMGPP
-762 KIDAAHP
+762 KTDVAHP
-769 PPKKLL
+769 APKKLL

-781 RKWNLFGRS
+781 RKWNIFGRS
-790 TTHPSSK
+790 TSQPVSK
-797 TKEPEKPKPVAA
+797 SKELETPKPSV
-809 PASGQK
+809 PAEGGPK
-815 KSVAFYTMMDA
+815 KPVAFYTMMDP
-826 SEQEL
+826 SEQEP
-831 EVLPDVKQVLR
+831 EVLPDVKEVLR
-842 EAQSPTL
+842 EARVSTEALPASQIPRQEQSAQPAQ
-849 PSPAPQA
+849 PAQPAP
-856 PNQEIH
+856 
-862 PALRDQHRTDRMKP
+862 RDQ
-876 AQAKTPRAPQVSKS
+876 PRATSNKTIQARPPRVSQAS
-890 IPPAA
+890 RSVPAVVP
-895 AKVEPR
+895 KPEPR
-901 KVPTQPART
+901 KPLAQPTRATPAPT
-910 APASTAPASTSKP
+910 TT
-923 SASKPPTT
+923 KPPTT

-939 GRIPKVANSRT
+939 GRIPRVATTRP
-950 EPNKSFSRPF
+950 EAAKSFSRPF
-960 NRNSIQQQP
+960 NRASMHLQSP
-969 QAEVQDSAAEFVAK
+969 PGVQSSGEEFVAK
-983 GPSPPRS
+983 GPSPPRPLS
-990 LTSASDSKTEEQK
+990 PASEPKPEEP
-1003 TVRTEKNAPSSAY
+1003 TVPAKAEVDSSAY

-1052 SGMLSYSDATAVIPG
+1052 SGLLSYSDATAVIPG

-1086 EDGLKVPPSA
+1086 EDTLRVPPSA

-1111 QLANDKNTQLESPTI
+1111 RLADEKNAPLESPTMNN
-1126 DAYVESDCETE
+1126 AYVESDCETE
-1137 FEAEAQEEPAP
+1137 FEVEEAQEEPAP
-1148 MSSSGYSSGLTAKI
+1148 TSSGYSSGLTAKI
-1162 DETLESIGGQTASF
+1162 DETLESIRGPTSSF
-1176 SMSDFVSGYGD
+1176 DISDFVSGYGD

-1253 SPVRDELIPMTGSL
+1253 SPVRDELVPMTGSL

-1307 ESQAPSS
+1307 ESQGSS
-1314 GAPLSPPN
+1314 SSVPLSPPN

-1329 SHMDRFPFGS
+1329 SHMDRFPFGA
-1339 QSFTSVVYR
+1339 QSFTCVVYR
-1348 FPSAVPESHYRNIV
+1348 FPAAVPESHYRNIV
-1362 SEARRVLKPGGYMEL
+1362 SETRRVLKPGGYVEL

-1402 HIRSPNV
+1402 HTRTPNV
-1409 SLASS
+1409 SLGSS

-1437 PVASALAPSES
+1437 PVASALAPSEPR
-1448 STSGSSRTGS
+1448 TSNR
-1458 KSGPARST
+1458 SGPTRSA

-1515 GGRSMWSDPALLAEC
+1515 GGRSMWGDPALLAEC
-1530 EEWRTTLKLMVCHAR
+1530 EDWRTTLKLMVCHAR
-1545 MPEARGR
+1545 MPDARGR

>member
-1 MESSRLRTAGHGTTG
+1 
-16 TSIQPRRAG
+16 
-25 ANVNTP
+25 
-31 QSDFTPSLSRRARKA
+31 
-46 AENAALSP
+46 
-54 QDVPSSRNATKI
+54 
-66 PLTSTLRTS
+66 
-75 AQTHGRKPSLHGHFW
+75 
-90 GSNSS
+90 
-95 NGSEDALSSVASS
+95 
-108 SGPSSRSQ
+108 
-116 ESSKQPRN
+116 
-124 VLRRKHPRVTPEPTS
+124 
-139 MPYHSRNSSLM
+139 
-150 TDSTSSVPRSN
+150 
-161 VSLDIPQDANM
+161 
-172 DRKFTPSPAD
+172 
-182 LQPQDMSETP
+182 
-192 ATNTQPATVYPE
+192 
-204 LDRYRDYEPQE
+204 
-215 AYRNYYAEV
+215 
-224 PYPISTDLPPPTP
+224 
-237 LFSSTS
+237 
-243 SQHSAF
+243 
-249 SGSPST
+249 
-255 RFSGSPGGGPYS
+255 
-267 RDTTPTSM
+267 
-275 SSQSPGLVV
+275 
-284 PMRLPVSRSKQ
+284 
-295 SSPAD
+295 
-300 TRPPVTRRRAGSA
+300 
-313 SKDVRDD
+313 
-320 YTEPEGLSMVR
+320 
-331 ESVNSSSSASTV
+331 
-343 REATLREQR
+343 
-352 QKRLISS
+352 
-359 RAPSPPPRVSSDRFK
+359 
-374 KTRDR
+374 
-379 EAAPTR
+379 
-385 TSHAP
+385 
-390 SKSVPV
+390 
-396 IPSAARVTNDARQF
+396 
-410 GEASGAPT
+410 
-418 PRPTPP
+418 
-424 MRPSREGT
+424 
-432 PDLHSQVGLPVPV
+432 
-445 VHSNLSSTQLSER
+445 
-458 RRSLNPPINTAT
+458 
-470 SSRSNTP
+470 
-477 LQGDRQHQAPGPR
+477 
-490 IGREATPAP
+490 
-499 QGAGLGPSAQA
+499 
-510 TKSDPR
+510 
-516 KPPRTPSP
+516 
-524 SVSST
+524 
-529 FKSRFPLFSRKNK
+529 
-542 SISEAPPSNASE
+542 
-554 RKDRPARKGPAAGTG
+554 
-569 HEGYGRLGHVRRRS
+569 
-583 GSMTNN
+583 
-589 PRSIPGT
+589 
-596 MSSQESLASSQSVD
+596 
-610 PFLAERMSPVV
+610 
-621 IAGGEIIENRNVS
+621 
-634 FDASRTGSEQNLALP
+634 
-649 RPSLGSRNN
+649 
-658 SGLSSS
+658 
-664 SQDDR
+664 
-669 NTLWP
+669 
-674 SAMPHLPGPSMG
+674 
-686 PRRPS
+686 
-691 ESSDSEALHMKPTL
+691 MKPTL

-719 GSMRLP
+719 GTMRLP
-725 QPIVIRSGVTTPSM
+725 QPIVIRSGVSTPAMTSY
-739 KSHDTSILSD
+739 DTSILSD
-749 DSLYDPRRMQGPA
+749 DSLYDPRRTQGPA

-769 PPKKLL
+769 PPKKLM

-790 TTHPSSK
+790 TTQTASK
-797 TKEPEKPKPVAA
+797 TKESEKPKPVAA
-809 PASGQK
+809 PAGGQK
-815 KSVAFYTMMDA
+815 KPVAFYTMMDA
-826 SEQEL
+826 SEQEE

-842 EAQSPTL
+842 DAQTPTPL
-849 PSPAPQA
+849 PAPQV
-856 PNQEIH
+856 PNQQRP
-862 PALRDQHRTDRMKP
+862 PALRDQPRDDVERTV
-876 AQAKTPRAPQVSKS
+876 QARPTRVTQVSKNT
-890 IPPAA
+890 PAA
-895 AKVEPR
+895 TPKVEPR
-901 KVPTQPART
+901 KSLVQPTRATPAPT
-910 APASTAPASTSKP
+910 TKASTT
-923 SASKPPTT
+923 KPPTT

-939 GRIPKVANSRT
+939 GRIPKVGTTRP
-950 EPNKSFSRPF
+950 EPSKSFSRPF
-960 NRNSIQQQP
+960 NRTSMIQQP
-969 QAEVQDSAAEFVAK
+969 PAGVQASASEFVAK
-983 GPSPPRS
+983 GPSPPQS
-990 LTSASDSKTEEQK
+990 QTSASEPKTEEPK
-1003 TVRTEKNAPSSAY
+1003 TVEKVENDPSSAY

-1052 SGMLSYSDATAVIPG
+1052 SGALSYSDATAVIPG

-1086 EDGLKVPPSA
+1086 EDALRVPPSA

-1111 QLANDKNTQLESPTI
+1111 HLTNEKNISLESPTI

-1137 FEAEAQEEPAP
+1137 FEAEAQDEPAP

-1162 DETLESIGGQTASF
+1162 DETLESIGGPTSGPASSF
-1176 SMSDFVSGYGD
+1176 SISDFVSGYGD

-1307 ESQAPSS
+1307 ESQGPSS
-1314 GAPLSPPN
+1314 SAPLSPPN

-1448 STSGSSRTGS
+1448 STSGSSSARTGTR
-1458 KSGPARST
+1458 SGPTRST

-1545 MPEARGR
+1545 MPDARGR

>member
-1 MESSRLRTAGHGTTG
+1 MAGHGTAG
-16 TSIQPRRAG
+16 TATQPRRPA

-31 QSDFTPSLSRRARKA
+31 SSDFPSSLSRRARKA
-46 AENAALSP
+46 AENASLPPS
-54 QDVPSSRNATKI
+54 DIPSSRSASKI
-66 PLTSTLRTS
+66 PQTSSLRAP
-75 AQTHGRKPSLHGHFW
+75 AQTHGRKPSLISHGHFW

-95 NGSEDALSSVASS
+95 NGSEDASGSIASS

-116 ESSKQPRN
+116 ETSKQPRN
-124 VLRRKHPRVTPEPTS
+124 VLRRKHPRVTPEPPS
-139 MPYHSRNSSLM
+139 MPYHSRNSSM
-150 TDSTSSVPRSN
+150 RTDSSSSVPQSN
-161 VSLDIPQDANM
+161 VSLDIPRDANM
-172 DRKFTPSPAD
+172 DRGFTPSPAGF
-182 LQPQDMSETP
+182 QAPQRPELP
-192 ATNTQPATVYPE
+192 ATNAQNATVYPE
-204 LDRYRDYEPQE
+204 LDRYRDFEPQE
-215 AYRNYYAEV
+215 PYRNYYAEV

-255 RFSGSPGGGPYS
+255 RYSESPGGGCYS

-275 SSQSPGLVV
+275 SSQSPGLVA
-284 PMRLPVSRSKQ
+284 PMRLPASRSKQ

-313 SKDVRDD
+313 SKEAREVVM
-320 YTEPEGLSMVR
+320 EPEGLSMVR
-331 ESVNSSSSASTV
+331 ESVNSSSSTSTV
-343 REATLREQR
+343 RDATLREQR
-352 QKRLISS
+352 QKRLLSA
-359 RAPSPPPRVSSDRFK
+359 RASSPPPRTSSAEKFQRS
-374 KTRDR
+374 RDP
-379 EAAPTR
+379 ELAPAR
-385 TSHAP
+385 KLHEP

-396 IPSAARVTNDARQF
+396 ISPTVRLANNARQTR
-410 GEASGAPT
+410 EASDAPL

-445 VHSNLSSTQLSER
+445 VHSNLSSTHLLEKR
-458 RRSLNPPINTAT
+458 RNSLNPPSNTLS

-477 LQGDRQHQAPGPR
+477 SQVDRQQQSSTPR

-499 QGAGLGPSAQA
+499 QAAGSAPISQTA
-510 TKSDPR
+510 KPEPR
-516 KPPRTPSP
+516 KAPRTPSP
-524 SVSST
+524 SVSSA

-542 SISEAPPSNASE
+542 SISEAPTINVSE
-554 RKDRPARKGPAAGTG
+554 KKDRPPRKGPAAGTG
-569 HEGYGRLGHVRRRS
+569 HEGYGRLGHIRRRS

-589 PRSIPGT
+589 PRAMPGT
-596 MSSQESLASSQSVD
+596 MSSQESLESNQSVD

-634 FDASRTGSEQNLALP
+634 LDVSRTGSEQNLALP

-658 SGLSSS
+658 SGLSLTSS
-664 SQDDR
+664 EDR

-674 SAMPHLPGPSMG
+674 SAMPHGAMPGPSLG
-686 PRRPS
+686 SRRPS
-691 ESSDSEALHMKPTL
+691 DCSDSEGLTMKPTL
-705 ALRRSI
+705 ALRRSV
-711 QRLQNADQ
+711 QRLQNSDQ
-719 GSMRLP
+719 GNMRLP

-739 KSHDTSILSD
+739 NSYDTSILSD
-749 DSLYDPRRMQGPA
+749 DSLYGSRRMQDPA

-769 PPKKLL
+769 APKKLL

-790 TTHPSSK
+790 TNQSVSK
-797 TKEPEKPKPVAA
+797 KKESETPKPSAA
-809 PASGQK
+809 AEGGQK

-826 SEQEL
+826 SEQEP
-831 EVLPDVKQVLR
+831 EVLPDVKEVLR
-842 EAQSPTL
+842 EAQNSAAPL
-849 PSPAPQA
+849 PSPRIPSQPQPSA
-856 PNQEIH
+856 S
-862 PALRDQHRTDRMKP
+862 RDQPRATRDKTT
-876 AQAKTPRAPQVSKS
+876 QAKTPRVSQVPKS
-890 IPPAA
+890 IPAMAPKA
-895 AKVEPR
+895 EPR
-901 KVPTQPART
+901 RPLAQPSRT
-910 APASTAPASTSKP
+910 APAPTT
-923 SASKPPTT
+923 ASKPPTT
-931 RSNRLPQV
+931 RSNRLAQV
-939 GRIPKVANSRT
+939 GRIPKVASTRPDST
-950 EPNKSFSRPF
+950 KSFSRPF
-960 NRNSIQQQP
+960 NRGSMHIP
-969 QAEVQDSAAEFVAK
+969 PPPSVQTSAAEFVAK
-983 GPSPPRS
+983 GPSPPQS
-990 LTSASDSKTEEQK
+990 LGPASEPQPEEPTTLAKAEADS
-1003 TVRTEKNAPSSAY
+1003 SSAC

-1042 EGTSTTSSSC
+1042 EGTSTTSSNC
-1052 SGMLSYSDATAVIPG
+1052 SGLLSYSDATAVIPG

-1086 EDGLKVPPSA
+1086 EEALRVPPSA

-1111 QLANDKNTQLESPTI
+1111 RLANEKNASLESPTI

-1148 MSSSGYSSGLTAKI
+1148 ASSSGYSSGITAKI
-1162 DETLESIGGQTASF
+1162 NETLESIGGPTSSF
-1176 SMSDFVSGYGD
+1176 SISDFVSGYGD
-1187 RNNSLNSQ
+1187 RNNSLSSQ

-1253 SPVRDELIPMTGSL
+1253 SPVRDELVPMMGSL

-1307 ESQAPSS
+1307 ESQGSPSN
-1314 GAPLSPPN
+1314 GPLSPPN
-1322 HHQIQYK
+1322 HHQIQYR
-1329 SHMDRFPFGS
+1329 SHMNRFPFGP

-1348 FPSAVPESHYRNIV
+1348 FPAAVPESHYRNIV
-1362 SEARRVLKPGGYMEL
+1362 SEARRVLKPGGYIEL

-1402 HIRSPNV
+1402 HTRSPNV

-1448 STSGSSRTGS
+1448 SASAPASARTGTR
-1458 KSGPARST
+1458 SGPTRSA

-1505 RCYESVAPAP
+1505 RCYESIAPAP

-1545 MPEARGR
+1545 MPDARGR

>member
-1 MESSRLRTAGHGTTG
+1 
-16 TSIQPRRAG
+16 
-25 ANVNTP
+25 
-31 QSDFTPSLSRRARKA
+31 
-46 AENAALSP
+46 
-54 QDVPSSRNATKI
+54 
-66 PLTSTLRTS
+66 
-75 AQTHGRKPSLHGHFW
+75 
-90 GSNSS
+90 
-95 NGSEDALSSVASS
+95 
-108 SGPSSRSQ
+108 
-116 ESSKQPRN
+116 
-124 VLRRKHPRVTPEPTS
+124 
-139 MPYHSRNSSLM
+139 
-150 TDSTSSVPRSN
+150 
-161 VSLDIPQDANM
+161 
-172 DRKFTPSPAD
+172 
-182 LQPQDMSETP
+182 
-192 ATNTQPATVYPE
+192 
-204 LDRYRDYEPQE
+204 
-215 AYRNYYAEV
+215 
-224 PYPISTDLPPPTP
+224 
-237 LFSSTS
+237 
-243 SQHSAF
+243 
-249 SGSPST
+249 
-255 RFSGSPGGGPYS
+255 
-267 RDTTPTSM
+267 
-275 SSQSPGLVV
+275 
-284 PMRLPVSRSKQ
+284 
-295 SSPAD
+295 
-300 TRPPVTRRRAGSA
+300 
-313 SKDVRDD
+313 
-320 YTEPEGLSMVR
+320 
-331 ESVNSSSSASTV
+331 
-343 REATLREQR
+343 
-352 QKRLISS
+352 
-359 RAPSPPPRVSSDRFK
+359 
-374 KTRDR
+374 
-379 EAAPTR
+379 
-385 TSHAP
+385 
-390 SKSVPV
+390 
-396 IPSAARVTNDARQF
+396 
-410 GEASGAPT
+410 
-418 PRPTPP
+418 
-424 MRPSREGT
+424 
-432 PDLHSQVGLPVPV
+432 
-445 VHSNLSSTQLSER
+445 
-458 RRSLNPPINTAT
+458 
-470 SSRSNTP
+470 
-477 LQGDRQHQAPGPR
+477 
-490 IGREATPAP
+490 
-499 QGAGLGPSAQA
+499 
-510 TKSDPR
+510 
-516 KPPRTPSP
+516 
-524 SVSST
+524 
-529 FKSRFPLFSRKNK
+529 
-542 SISEAPPSNASE
+542 
-554 RKDRPARKGPAAGTG
+554 
-569 HEGYGRLGHVRRRS
+569 
-583 GSMTNN
+583 
-589 PRSIPGT
+589 
-596 MSSQESLASSQSVD
+596 
-610 PFLAERMSPVV
+610 
-621 IAGGEIIENRNVS
+621 
-634 FDASRTGSEQNLALP
+634 
-649 RPSLGSRNN
+649 
-658 SGLSSS
+658 
-664 SQDDR
+664 
-669 NTLWP
+669 
-674 SAMPHLPGPSMG
+674 
-686 PRRPS
+686 
-691 ESSDSEALHMKPTL
+691 MKPTL

-719 GSMRLP
+719 NNMRLP

-739 KSHDTSILSD
+739 NSHDTSILSD
-749 DSLYDPRRMQGPA
+749 DSFYDPRRMQGSA

-790 TTHPSSK
+790 TTNPSSK

-809 PASGQK
+809 PTGGQK

-826 SEQEL
+826 SEQEI

-842 EAQSPTL
+842 EAQDPSP
-849 PSPAPQA
+849 PSPATQVPC
-856 PNQEIH
+856 QEIH
-862 PALRDQHRTDRMKP
+862 PALRDQPRTDSVKP
-876 AQAKTPRAPQVSKS
+876 VQAKTPRAPQVSKS
-890 IPPAA
+890 IPPTA

-901 KVPTQPART
+901 KPSTQPTRT
-910 APASTAPASTSKP
+910 TPASTTPSSTSKP
-923 SASKPPTT
+923 STSKPPTT

-939 GRIPKVANSRT
+939 GRIPKVATSRS

-960 NRNSIQQQP
+960 NRNSTQQQP
-969 QAEVQDSAAEFVAK
+969 QSEVQDSAAEFVAK

-990 LTSASDSKTEEQK
+990 LTSASDSKTEELK
-1003 TVRTEKNAPSSAY
+1003 AVGTEESGPSSAY

-1086 EDGLKVPPSA
+1086 EEGLKVPPSA

-1111 QLANDKNTQLESPTI
+1111 RLANDKNTQLESPTI

-1162 DETLESIGGQTASF
+1162 DETLESLGGQTASF

-1307 ESQAPSS
+1307 ESQGASS

-1391 RRAVRQLKERV
+1391 RRAVRQLKERA

-1458 KSGPARST
+1458 RSGPTRST

-1545 MPEARGR
+1545 MPDARGR

>member
-1 MESSRLRTAGHGTTG
+1 
-16 TSIQPRRAG
+16 
-25 ANVNTP
+25 
-31 QSDFTPSLSRRARKA
+31 
-46 AENAALSP
+46 
-54 QDVPSSRNATKI
+54 
-66 PLTSTLRTS
+66 
-75 AQTHGRKPSLHGHFW
+75 
-90 GSNSS
+90 
-95 NGSEDALSSVASS
+95 
-108 SGPSSRSQ
+108 
-116 ESSKQPRN
+116 
-124 VLRRKHPRVTPEPTS
+124 
-139 MPYHSRNSSLM
+139 
-150 TDSTSSVPRSN
+150 
-161 VSLDIPQDANM
+161 
-172 DRKFTPSPAD
+172 
-182 LQPQDMSETP
+182 
-192 ATNTQPATVYPE
+192 
-204 LDRYRDYEPQE
+204 
-215 AYRNYYAEV
+215 
-224 PYPISTDLPPPTP
+224 
-237 LFSSTS
+237 
-243 SQHSAF
+243 
-249 SGSPST
+249 
-255 RFSGSPGGGPYS
+255 
-267 RDTTPTSM
+267 
-275 SSQSPGLVV
+275 
-284 PMRLPVSRSKQ
+284 
-295 SSPAD
+295 
-300 TRPPVTRRRAGSA
+300 
-313 SKDVRDD
+313 
-320 YTEPEGLSMVR
+320 
-331 ESVNSSSSASTV
+331 
-343 REATLREQR
+343 
-352 QKRLISS
+352 
-359 RAPSPPPRVSSDRFK
+359 
-374 KTRDR
+374 
-379 EAAPTR
+379 
-385 TSHAP
+385 
-390 SKSVPV
+390 
-396 IPSAARVTNDARQF
+396 
-410 GEASGAPT
+410 
-418 PRPTPP
+418 
-424 MRPSREGT
+424 
-432 PDLHSQVGLPVPV
+432 
-445 VHSNLSSTQLSER
+445 
-458 RRSLNPPINTAT
+458 
-470 SSRSNTP
+470 
-477 LQGDRQHQAPGPR
+477 
-490 IGREATPAP
+490 
-499 QGAGLGPSAQA
+499 
-510 TKSDPR
+510 
-516 KPPRTPSP
+516 
-524 SVSST
+524 
-529 FKSRFPLFSRKNK
+529 
-542 SISEAPPSNASE
+542 
-554 RKDRPARKGPAAGTG
+554 
-569 HEGYGRLGHVRRRS
+569 
-583 GSMTNN
+583 
-589 PRSIPGT
+589 
-596 MSSQESLASSQSVD
+596 
-610 PFLAERMSPVV
+610 
-621 IAGGEIIENRNVS
+621 
-634 FDASRTGSEQNLALP
+634 
-649 RPSLGSRNN
+649 
-658 SGLSSS
+658 
-664 SQDDR
+664 
-669 NTLWP
+669 
-674 SAMPHLPGPSMG
+674 
-686 PRRPS
+686 
-691 ESSDSEALHMKPTL
+691 MKPTL
-705 ALRRSI
+705 ALRRSV

-719 GSMRLP
+719 GNMRLP
-725 QPIVIRSGVTTPSM
+725 QPIVILSGMTTPSM
-739 KSHDTSILSD
+739 NSHDTSILSD
-749 DSLYDPRRMQGPA
+749 DSLYDPRRMKGPA

-790 TTHPSSK
+790 TTHPASK
-797 TKEPEKPKPVAA
+797 TKESEKPKPVAV
-809 PASGQK
+809 PAGGQK
-815 KSVAFYTMMDA
+815 KSVAFYAMMDA
-826 SEQEL
+826 SEQEM

-842 EAQSPTL
+842 EAQVPTP
-849 PSPAPQA
+849 PSPAPQV
-856 PNQEIH
+856 PNEQLH
-862 PALRDQHRTDRMKP
+862 PALRGQPRTDGEK
-876 AQAKTPRAPQVSKS
+876 AVQSKVARAPQVSKS
-890 IPPAA
+890 MPAPA
-895 AKVEPR
+895 PKVEPR
-901 KVPTQPART
+901 KPSAQPTRT
-910 APASTAPASTSKP
+910 IPGPTTTASIIKPPTTQAST
-923 SASKPPTT
+923 SKPPTT

-939 GRIPKVANSRT
+939 GRIPKVTTSRS

-960 NRNSIQQQP
+960 NRNSVHQQP
-969 QAEVQDSAAEFVAK
+969 PPDVQTTAAEFVAK
-983 GPSPPRS
+983 GPSPPQS
-990 LTSASDSKTEEQK
+990 LSSASEPKTEETK
-1003 TVRTEKNAPSSAY
+1003 TVAKAENGPSSTY

-1042 EGTSTTSSSC
+1042 EGASTTSSSC
-1052 SGMLSYSDATAVIPG
+1052 SGLLSYSDATAVIPG

-1086 EDGLKVPPSA
+1086 EDALKVPPSA

-1111 QLANDKNTQLESPTI
+1111 RLANEKNTQLESPTI

-1162 DETLESIGGQTASF
+1162 DETLETIGGQTASF
-1176 SMSDFVSGYGD
+1176 SISDFVSGYGD

-1307 ESQAPSS
+1307 ESHGASS

-1348 FPSAVPESHYRNIV
+1348 FPAAVPESHYRNIV

-1448 STSGSSRTGS
+1448 STSGSSSARTGTRP
-1458 KSGPARST
+1458 GPTRSM

-1515 GGRSMWSDPALLAEC
+1515 GGRSMWGDPALLAEC

-1545 MPEARGR
+1545 MPDARGR

>member
-1 MESSRLRTAGHGTTG
+1 MESSRLRMPGSGTAGTAT
-16 TSIQPRRAG
+16 QPRRPA

-31 QSDFTPSLSRRARKA
+31 SSDFPPSLSRRARKA
-46 AENAALSP
+46 AENALASSS
-54 QDVPSSRNATKI
+54 DVPSSRSASKI
-66 PLTSTLRTS
+66 PQTSTLRAP
-75 AQTHGRKPSLHGHFW
+75 AQTHGRKPSLTSHGHFW

-95 NGSEDALSSVASS
+95 NGSEDASGSVASS

-116 ESSKQPRN
+116 ETSKQPRN
-124 VLRRKHPRVTPEPTS
+124 VLRRKHPRVTPEPS
-139 MPYHSRNSSLM
+139 GMPYHSRNSSTR
-150 TDSTSSVPRSN
+150 TDSSSSVPQSN
-161 VSLDIPQDANM
+161 VSLDIPRDANM
-172 DRKFTPSPAD
+172 DRGFTPSPAGF
-182 LQPQDMSETP
+182 QAPQRPEPP
-192 ATNTQPATVYPE
+192 ATSMQPATVYPE
-204 LDRYRDYEPQE
+204 LDRYRDFEPQE
-215 AYRNYYAEV
+215 PYRNYYAEV

-255 RFSGSPGGGPYS
+255 RYSESPGGGPYS

-275 SSQSPGLVV
+275 SSQSPGLVA
-284 PMRLPVSRSKQ
+284 PMRLPASRSKQ

-313 SKDVRDD
+313 SKEARDD
-320 YTEPEGLSMVR
+320 SAEPEGLSMVR
-331 ESVNSSSSASTV
+331 ESVNSSSSTSTV
-343 REATLREQR
+343 RDATLREQR
-352 QKRLISS
+352 QKRLLSS
-359 RAPSPPPRVSSDRFK
+359 RAVSPPPRISS
-374 KTRDR
+374 R
-379 EAAPTR
+379 EPGGAPAR
-385 TSHAP
+385 KSHEP

-396 IPSAARVTNDARQF
+396 ISPSVRLASNVRQTR
-410 GEASGAPT
+410 EASDAPL

-445 VHSNLSSTQLSER
+445 VHSNLSSAHLMER
-458 RRSLNPPINTAT
+458 RRNSLNPPSNTAT

-477 LQGDRQHQAPGPR
+477 SQPDRQQQASAPR
-490 IGREATPAP
+490 VGREATPAP
-499 QGAGLGPSAQA
+499 QAAGSAPVSQTVKA
-510 TKSDPR
+510 DPR

-524 SVSST
+524 SVSSA

-542 SISEAPPSNASE
+542 SVSEAPPNNVSE
-554 RKDRPARKGPAAGTG
+554 KKDRPPRKGPAAGTG
-569 HEGYGRLGHVRRRS
+569 HEGYGRLGHIRRRS

-589 PRSIPGT
+589 PRAINGT
-596 MSSQESLASSQSVD
+596 LSSQESLTSNQSVD

-634 FDASRTGSEQNLALP
+634 LDVSRAGSEQNLALP
-649 RPSLGSRNN
+649 RPNIGSRNN
-658 SGLSSS
+658 SGLSLT
-664 SQDDR
+664 SQEDR

-674 SAMPHLPGPSMG
+674 SAMPHIAVPGPIMG
-686 PRRPS
+686 DGRPS
-691 ESSDSEALHMKPTL
+691 DCSDSEGLTMKPTL
-705 ALRRSI
+705 ALRRSV
-711 QRLQNADQ
+711 QRLQNSDQ
-719 GSMRLP
+719 GNMRLP

-739 KSHDTSILSD
+739 NSHDTTILSD
-749 DSLYDPRRMQGPA
+749 DSFYGSRRTQGPA

-769 PPKKLL
+769 APKKLL

-790 TTHPSSK
+790 TNHTANK
-797 TKEPEKPKPVAA
+797 NKESETPKPSA
-809 PASGQK
+809 PAEGGQK
-815 KSVAFYTMMDA
+815 RPVAFYTMLDG
-826 SEQEL
+826 SEQEP
-831 EVLPDVKQVLR
+831 EVLPDVKEVLR
-842 EAQSPTL
+842 EAQVSA
-849 PSPAPQA
+849 AP
-856 PNQEIH
+856 
-862 PALRDQHRTDRMKP
+862 
-876 AQAKTPRAPQVSKS
+876 PRAPQVPCQPQPPAPREQPRAIKDKTAQAKTSKVSQVPKS
-890 IPPAA
+890 IPAA
-895 AKVEPR
+895 APKAEAR
-901 KVPTQPART
+901 KPLTQHSRT
-910 APASTAPASTSKP
+910 ATAPTTASR
-923 SASKPPTT
+923 PPTT

-939 GRIPKVANSRT
+939 GRIPKVASSRP
-950 EPNKSFSRPF
+950 EASKSFSRPF
-960 NRNSIQQQP
+960 NRSSIHLPSTPGAQT
-969 QAEVQDSAAEFVAK
+969 SAPEFVAK
-983 GPSPPRS
+983 GPSPPQS
-990 LTSASDSKTEEQK
+990 VDAASEPKSEEST
-1003 TVRTEKNAPSSAY
+1003 TVAKAEVESSSAY

-1052 SGMLSYSDATAVIPG
+1052 SGLLSYSDATAVIPG

-1086 EDGLKVPPSA
+1086 EDTLRVPPSA

-1111 QLANDKNTQLESPTI
+1111 RLADDKNAPLESPTI

-1137 FEAEAQEEPAP
+1137 FEVEEAQDEPAP
-1148 MSSSGYSSGLTAKI
+1148 TVSSAYNSGLTAKI
-1162 DETLESIGGQTASF
+1162 NETLESIGGPSSSF
-1176 SMSDFVSGYGD
+1176 SISDFVSGYGD

-1223 SDDNS
+1223 SEDNS

-1253 SPVRDELIPMTGSL
+1253 SPVRDELVPMMGSL

-1307 ESQAPSS
+1307 ESQGSPP
-1314 GAPLSPPN
+1314 GAPMSPPN

-1329 SHMDRFPFGS
+1329 SHMDKFPFGP

-1348 FPSAVPESHYRNIV
+1348 FPAAVPESHYRNIV

-1402 HIRSPNV
+1402 HVRSPNV

-1437 PVASALAPSES
+1437 PVASVLAPSES
-1448 STSGSSRTGS
+1448 STSAPASARTGAR
-1458 KSGPARST
+1458 SGPARSA

-1505 RCYESVAPAP
+1505 RCYENVAPAP

-1545 MPEARGR
+1545 MPDARGR

>member
-1 MESSRLRTAGHGTTG
+1 
-16 TSIQPRRAG
+16 
-25 ANVNTP
+25 
-31 QSDFTPSLSRRARKA
+31 
-46 AENAALSP
+46 
-54 QDVPSSRNATKI
+54 
-66 PLTSTLRTS
+66 
-75 AQTHGRKPSLHGHFW
+75 
-90 GSNSS
+90 
-95 NGSEDALSSVASS
+95 
-108 SGPSSRSQ
+108 
-116 ESSKQPRN
+116 
-124 VLRRKHPRVTPEPTS
+124 
-139 MPYHSRNSSLM
+139 
-150 TDSTSSVPRSN
+150 
-161 VSLDIPQDANM
+161 
-172 DRKFTPSPAD
+172 
-182 LQPQDMSETP
+182 
-192 ATNTQPATVYPE
+192 
-204 LDRYRDYEPQE
+204 
-215 AYRNYYAEV
+215 
-224 PYPISTDLPPPTP
+224 
-237 LFSSTS
+237 
-243 SQHSAF
+243 
-249 SGSPST
+249 
-255 RFSGSPGGGPYS
+255 
-267 RDTTPTSM
+267 
-275 SSQSPGLVV
+275 
-284 PMRLPVSRSKQ
+284 
-295 SSPAD
+295 
-300 TRPPVTRRRAGSA
+300 
-313 SKDVRDD
+313 
-320 YTEPEGLSMVR
+320 
-331 ESVNSSSSASTV
+331 
-343 REATLREQR
+343 
-352 QKRLISS
+352 
-359 RAPSPPPRVSSDRFK
+359 
-374 KTRDR
+374 
-379 EAAPTR
+379 
-385 TSHAP
+385 
-390 SKSVPV
+390 
-396 IPSAARVTNDARQF
+396 
-410 GEASGAPT
+410 
-418 PRPTPP
+418 
-424 MRPSREGT
+424 
-432 PDLHSQVGLPVPV
+432 
-445 VHSNLSSTQLSER
+445 
-458 RRSLNPPINTAT
+458 
-470 SSRSNTP
+470 
-477 LQGDRQHQAPGPR
+477 
-490 IGREATPAP
+490 
-499 QGAGLGPSAQA
+499 
-510 TKSDPR
+510 
-516 KPPRTPSP
+516 
-524 SVSST
+524 
-529 FKSRFPLFSRKNK
+529 
-542 SISEAPPSNASE
+542 
-554 RKDRPARKGPAAGTG
+554 
-569 HEGYGRLGHVRRRS
+569 
-583 GSMTNN
+583 MTNN
-589 PRSIPGT
+589 PRAIAGT
-596 MSSQESLASSQSVD
+596 MSSQESLSSQQSVD

-649 RPSLGSRNN
+649 RPSIGSRNN
-658 SGLSSS
+658 SGVSLSS
-664 SQDDR
+664 QEDR

-674 SAMPHLPGPSMG
+674 SAMPHIPVPGSSMG

-691 ESSDSEALHMKPTL
+691 ESSDSEGLNMKPTL

-725 QPIVIRSGVTTPSM
+725 QPIVTGLRSGVTTPAM
-739 KSHDTSILSD
+739 TSHDTSILSD
-749 DSLYDPRRMQGPA
+749 DSLYDSRRMQGPA

-790 TTHPSSK
+790 TTTTTSK
-797 TKEPEKPKPVAA
+797 TKESERPKPSAV
-809 PASGQK
+809 PAGGQK

-826 SEQEL
+826 SEQEE

-842 EAQSPTL
+842 EAQAPTAPSPT
-849 PSPAPQA
+849 AQV
-856 PNQEIH
+856 PNEQRH
-862 PALRDQHRTDRMKP
+862 PALRDQQVPNEQRHPALRDQQVPHEQRHPALRDQARTDRD
-876 AQAKTPRAPQVSKS
+876 KTVQVKASTRVPQVSKS
-890 IPPAA
+890 IPAA
-895 AKVEPR
+895 AQKVEPR
-901 KVPTQPART
+901 KSSLQPTRATPAAAAT
-910 APASTAPASTSKP
+910 AST
-923 SASKPPTT
+923 SKPPTT

-939 GRIPKVANSRT
+939 GRIPKVASSRT

-960 NRNSIQQQP
+960 NRNSMQQQP
-969 QAEVQDSAAEFVAK
+969 QPEVPASNAEFVAK
-983 GPSPPRS
+983 GPSPQQS
-990 LTSASDSKTEEQK
+990 LSSASESKTEEPK
-1003 TVRTEKNAPSSAY
+1003 TIAKTENGPSSAY

-1052 SGMLSYSDATAVIPG
+1052 SGVLSYSDATAVIPG

-1086 EDGLKVPPSA
+1086 EDALKVPPSA

-1111 QLANDKNTQLESPTI
+1111 RLANEKNAQLESPTI

-1137 FEAEAQEEPAP
+1137 FEAEAQEEPGP
-1148 MSSSGYSSGLTAKI
+1148 MASSGYSSGLTAKI

-1307 ESQAPSS
+1307 ESQGASS

-1348 FPSAVPESHYRNIV
+1348 FPAAVPESHYRNIV

-1448 STSGSSRTGS
+1448 STSGSSSARSGAR
-1458 KSGPARST
+1458 SGPTRST
-1466 SGKAKRDTRS
+1466 SGKAKRDMRS

-1545 MPEARGR
+1545 MPDARGR